1 MNVNFIR
8 SDGIYAKIMKA
19 PLDKKDDIYRYE
31 LMMPFEKKWAC
42 YSVPMKAAIEIFC
55 SRQREERNER

>member
-1 MNVNFIR
+1 MNVNAIR

-31 LMMPFEKKWAC
+31 IMMPFEKKLASSSCAC
-42 YSVPMKAAIEIFC
+42 T
-55 SRQREERNER
+55 